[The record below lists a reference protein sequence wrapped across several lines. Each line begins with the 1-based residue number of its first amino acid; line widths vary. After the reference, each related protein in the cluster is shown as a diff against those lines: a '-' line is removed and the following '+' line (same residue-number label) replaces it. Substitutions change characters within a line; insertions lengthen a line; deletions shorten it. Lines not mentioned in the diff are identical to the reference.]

1 MQKFLATYK
10 KPPPPHIKLLS
21 KVSHTRVTPTTPPPS
36 MATKLEID
44 LPPMY
49 AYIKPILIY
58 PPLNKP
64 PLYAM
69 CIVN

>member
-1 MQKFLATYK
+1 MQQFLATYK
-10 KPPPPHIKLLS
+10 KPPPPYQIIVKSVAYTGNPHN
-21 KVSHTRVTPTTPPPS
+21 PPPS